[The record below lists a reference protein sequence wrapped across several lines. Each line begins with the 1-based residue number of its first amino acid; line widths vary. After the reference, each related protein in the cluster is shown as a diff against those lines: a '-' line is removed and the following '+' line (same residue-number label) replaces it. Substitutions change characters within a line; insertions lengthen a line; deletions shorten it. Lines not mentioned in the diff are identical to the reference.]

1 MNKEKIMKHFVA
13 IGGGTAVVLLINLI
27 TVPLITRLVD
37 PSEYGIQSVFTM
49 YGSLAASLFFMG
61 QDQSLLRFF
70 YLKENEEY
78 KRTLLYRCIKY
89 PLFLCITL
97 NLLILLISL
106 MNIVKID
113 YGLWGAAGLC
123 VYITILVMDRFASLL
138 LRVSYKTKQFS
149 IVNIT
154 SRLSYLIIS
163 IGLIFTINGHNSVIL
178 ILATMISAALSVT
191 LNILVQKESWNF
203 SKSHNDIDCPSTI
216 EIFKYGVPFIIA
228 NSVGALFSFTDKMVI
243 HMYRTYEEVGIYSSA
258 LGMVS
263 VFSIIQTTFCTLWSP
278 LTLEHYE
285 RDPEDTSFYIKGHNI
300 ITVIVFAAGL
310 TMILGKDIFVVFL
323 GEKYREASCLLPF
336 LLFNPIM
343 WTVSETTVSGLY
355 FAKKANMQILPPL
368 MACIVNFIG
377 NIILV
382 PRLGCQGAAISTGIS
397 YIIFF
402 TIRTILGCRY
412 YYIGFNLKIYYLIT
426 LMTVLYAFYNT
437 FIKFNVFTVIGYLIC
452 ILCLILFYKQTI
464 KEVLKMIG
472 RR

>member
-1 MNKEKIMKHFVA
+1 
-13 IGGGTAVVLLINLI
+13 
-27 TVPLITRLVD
+27 
-37 PSEYGIQSVFTM
+37 
-49 YGSLAASLFFMG
+49 
-61 QDQSLLRFF
+61 
-70 YLKENEEY
+70 
-78 KRTLLYRCIKY
+78 
-89 PLFLCITL
+89 
-97 NLLILLISL
+97 

-336 LLFNPIM
+336 LLFNPICGRYLRQLFQ
-343 WTVSETTVSGLY
+343 VYILL
-355 FAKKANMQILPPL
+355 KKQI
-368 MACIVNFIG
+368 
-377 NIILV
+377 
-382 PRLGCQGAAISTGIS
+382 
-397 YIIFF
+397 
-402 TIRTILGCRY
+402 CR
-412 YYIGFNLKIYYLIT
+412 
-426 LMTVLYAFYNT
+426 FYH
-437 FIKFNVFTVIGYLIC
+437 L
-452 ILCLILFYKQTI
+452 
-464 KEVLKMIG
+464 
-472 RR
+472 